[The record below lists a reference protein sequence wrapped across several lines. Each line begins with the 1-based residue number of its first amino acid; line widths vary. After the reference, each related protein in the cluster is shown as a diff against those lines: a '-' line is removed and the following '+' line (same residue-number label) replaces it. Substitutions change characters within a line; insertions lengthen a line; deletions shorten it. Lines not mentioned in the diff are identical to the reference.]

1 MTSFSQHIVDESDK
15 ETNIKTEILRKLQ
28 LKGKKKQKERKKK
41 TGEWKEV
48 SGPSAAGKRSYR
60 TYANETHKFLGRNE
74 SKMGGMRKKEKVVLE
89 VSMPSRGRR
98 MKIVLYSSFFFY
110 NLKKIKFITITK
122 QI

>member
-28 LKGKKKQKERKKK
+28 LKEKKSNRKKEK

-60 TYANETHKFLGRNE
+60 TYANETHKFLARNE

-98 MKIVLYSSFFFY
+98 MKIVLYFSFF
-110 NLKKIKFITITK
+110 LL
-122 QI
+122 

>member
-15 ETNIKTEILRKLQ
+15 ERNIKTEILRKLQ
-28 LKGKKKQKERKKK
+28 LKEKKRNRKKEK

-60 TYANETHKFLGRNE
+60 TYANETHKFLARNE

-98 MKIVLYSSFFFY
+98 MKIVLCSSFFLY
-110 NLKKIKFITITK
+110 NLKKIKFITISK

>member
-28 LKGKKKQKERKKK
+28 LKKKRNRKKEK

-60 TYANETHKFLGRNE
+60 TYANETHKFLARNE

-98 MKIVLYSSFFFY
+98 MKIVLYSTFFLY